1 MSQEELQQ
9 ELEAIDAIYPDFMER
24 LSETQCVIKIPEH
37 EAISVHLSF
46 PTGYPTQSAP
56 QVLQVNGAHDPKA
69 LRDQFEGVMEDIW
82 KQDVCIFDFLTE
94 VAEACSQVSDQDLLL
109 SESDVQADAALQQ
122 QLESL
127 QLEVSAAALDVT
139 WFQSDPV
146 VDRGSTFIAFAAH
159 ASSEEDACLKLD
171 QLRMDPKVSKCQH
184 VMTAWRIR
192 GEGSVTYQDCE
203 DDGETAA
210 GGRLLHLLTLMDAW
224 DVVVGVARWFTG
236 THIGPDR
243 FKHINSTAREAVLRG
258 SFADASKAGKKKK

>member
-1 MSQEELQQ
+1 MHVK
-9 ELEAIDAIYPDFMER
+9 
-24 LSETQCVIKIPEH
+24 VIKMRWM
-37 EAISVHLSF
+37 
-46 PTGYPTQSAP
+46 TGG
-56 QVLQVNGAHDPKA
+56 VNY
-69 LRDQFEGVMEDIW
+69 
-82 KQDVCIFDFLTE
+82 
-94 VAEACSQVSDQDLLL
+94 SYLL
-109 SESDVQADAALQQ
+109 STQDKTKSYLIDPAEP
-122 QLESL
+122 
-127 QLEVSAAALDVT
+127 LEVIPALKT
-139 WFQSDPV
+139 EEANTIEAV
-146 VDRGSTFIAFAAH
+146 VNTH
-159 ASSEEDACLKLD
+159 HHYD